1 MTAGGPGGSS
11 PRGNTTFP
19 GHLDVEMIRADFP
32 VLART
37 VRNGNPLVYLDS
49 GATSQ
54 KPVQVLDAERSFYEL
69 HNGAAHRGT
78 HLLGEEATDV
88 YEGAR
93 AKVAAFI
100 GADVGEVVFTKNATE
115 AINLVAYAMSNA
127 TAGGPGGSPPRGSTA
142 TGGAERFRVLP
153 GDEILITEMEHHAN
167 LVPWQQLCERTGATL
182 RWLSVT
188 PDGRLDL
195 DDLDRMIT
203 GRTKLV
209 AVTHQSNVTGTIP
222 PVTEIARAAH
232 EKGALVLADAAQSVP
247 HQPVDVAALGADF
260 LAFSG
265 HKMLGPYGIGVLFG
279 RADLLEAMPPFL
291 TGGSMIEVVRMEGS
305 TFLPPPQRFEP
316 GVPAVAEAAGLGAA
330 VDYLSG
336 LGMSAVAAHE
346 ESLTAHALDALRE
359 INGVRI
365 LGPDTTKDRG
375 GAVAFDVEGV
385 HPHDVGQ
392 VLDELG
398 VAVRTGHHC
407 AWPLHRALGVQAS
420 TRATFY
426 VYNTH
431 AEVDALADG
440 IRYAQ
445 RFFGARQ

>member
-1 MTAGGPGGSS
+1 MSTAAP
-11 PRGNTTFP
+11 F
-19 GHLDVEMIRADFP
+19 DVEAIRKDFP
-32 VLART
+32 ALNRL
-37 VRNGNPLVYLDS
+37 VRNDRPLIYLDS

-54 KPVQVLDAERSFYEL
+54 KPVQVLDAEREFYEL
-69 HNGAAHRGT
+69 HNGAAHRGA
-78 HLLGEEATDV
+78 HLLSEEATEI

-93 AKVAAFI
+93 AKVAAFL
-100 GADVGEVVFTKNATE
+100 GAGTGEIVFTKNATE
-115 AINLVAYAMSNA
+115 AINLVAYTLRAS
-127 TAGGPGGSPPRGSTA
+127 
-142 TGGAERFRVLP
+142 P

-195 DDLDRMIT
+195 DGLDT
-203 GRTKLV
+203 LLTERTKLV

-222 PVTEIARAAH
+222 PVAEIARAAH
-232 EKGALVLADAAQSVP
+232 DNGALVLVDAAQSVP
-247 HQPVDVAALGADF
+247 HQPVDVAALGVDF

-279 RADLLEAMPPFL
+279 RASLLEAMPPFL

-316 GVPAVAEAAGLGAA
+316 GVPAVAEAAGLAA
-330 VDYLSG
+330 AIDYLSA
-336 LGMSAVAAHE
+336 LGMENVAAHE
-346 ESLTAHALDALRE
+346 QSLTAHALDALRE
-359 INGVRI
+359 IRGVRI

-375 GAVAFDVEGV
+375 GAVAFEVEGV

-398 VAVRTGHHC
+398 IAVRTGHHC

>member
-1 MTAGGPGGSS
+1 MSA
-11 PRGNTTFP
+11 FP
-19 GHLDVEMIRADFP
+19 DHLDVESIRANFP
-32 VLART
+32 VLTRT
-37 VRNGNPLVYLDS
+37 VRNGNQLIYLDS

-69 HNGAAHRGT
+69 HNSAAHRGT
-78 HLLGEEATDV
+78 HLLGEEATDA

-100 GADVGEVVFTKNATE
+100 GTQPGEVVFTKNATE
-115 AINLVAYAMSNA
+115 AINLVAYALTSSI
-127 TAGGPGGSPPRGSTA
+127 TS
-142 TGGAERFRVLP
+142 

-195 DDLDRMIT
+195 EGLDT
-203 GRTKLV
+203 LLTERTKIV

-222 PVTEIARAAH
+222 PVAEIARAAH
-232 EKGALVLADAAQSVP
+232 DKGALVLADAAQSVP
-247 HQPVDVAALGADF
+247 HQPVDAAALGVDF

-265 HKMLGPYGIGVLFG
+265 HKMLGPYGIGVLYG
-279 RADLLEAMPPFL
+279 RAELLEAMPPFL

-316 GVPAVAEAAGLGAA
+316 GVPAVAEAVGLAAA
-330 VDYLSG
+330 VDYLSD
-336 LGMSAVAAHE
+336 LGMGNVAAHE

-431 AEVDALADG
+431 DEVDALADG

>member
-1 MTAGGPGGSS
+1 MSV
-11 PRGNTTFP
+11 FP
-19 GHLDVEMIRADFP
+19 DHLDVEKIRADFP

-54 KPVQVLDAERSFYEL
+54 KPVQVLDAERSFYER

-100 GADVGEVVFTKNATE
+100 GASPGEVVFTKNATE
-115 AINLVAYAMSNA
+115 AINLVAYALTS
-127 TAGGPGGSPPRGSTA
+127 SVKS
-142 TGGAERFRVLP
+142 
-153 GDEILITEMEHHAN
+153 GDEILITEIEHHAN

-182 RWLSVT
+182 RWFKVL
-188 PDGRLDL
+188 PDGRLDVDPSL
-195 DDLDRMIT
+195 IT
-203 GRTKLV
+203 DRTKIV
-209 AVTHQSNVTGTIP
+209 AVTGQSNVTGVIP
-222 PVTEIARAAH
+222 PVTEIAALAH
-232 EKGALVLADAAQSVP
+232 EVGAPVLVDAAQSVP
-247 HQPVDVAALGADF
+247 HQPVEVAALGADF
-260 LAFSG
+260 VAFSG

-279 RADLLEAMPPFL
+279 RAELLEAMPPFL

-316 GVPAVAEAAGLGAA
+316 GVPPVAEVAGLAAA
-330 VDYLSG
+330 VDYLSD
-336 LGMSAVAAHE
+336 LGMGNVAAHE

-375 GAVAFDVEGV
+375 GAVAFEVEGV

-426 VYNTH
+426 VYNMH
-431 AEVDALADG
+431 AEIDALADG

>member
-1 MTAGGPGGSS
+1 MSTYPD
-11 PRGNTTFP
+11 
-19 GHLDVEMIRADFP
+19 HLDVEAIRADFP
-32 VLART
+32 ALART
-37 VRNGNPLVYLDS
+37 VRNGNRLIYLDS

-54 KPVQVLDAERSFYEL
+54 KPAQVLDAERSFYEL

-93 AKVAAFI
+93 AKVAVFI

-115 AINLVAYAMSNA
+115 AINLVAYTMK
-127 TAGGPGGSPPRGSTA
+127 AG
-142 TGGAERFRVLP
+142 P

-182 RWLSVT
+182 RWLNVT

-195 DDLDRMIT
+195 DDLDALLT
-203 GRTKLV
+203 ERTKIV
-209 AVTHQSNVTGTIP
+209 ALTHQSNVTGTIP
-222 PVTEIARAAH
+222 PVAEIARAAH
-232 EKGALVLADAAQSVP
+232 ERGALVLADAAQSVP
-247 HQPVDVAALGADF
+247 HQPVDVAALGVDF

-336 LGMSAVAAHE
+336 LGMGAVAAHE

-375 GAVAFDVEGV
+375 GAVAFEVEGV

-398 VAVRTGHHC
+398 IAVRTGHHC